1 MQDKTILITGATD
14 GIGKQ
19 TALALANQG
28 ATVVITG
35 RNQSKGEAV
44 VAELRQSSGN
54 SKVHL
59 LVADLSIMGEVRKL
73 AAEFKSQYKRLDV
86 LVNNAGGFFDT
97 RQVTKEGLEYTFAL
111 NHLAYFLLT
120 NLLLDVLKTSAP
132 SRVVNVSSAAS
143 ASAKMNWD
151 DLQFSQRYSNF
162 AAYSQSKLANVLFS
176 NALARRLEG
185 SGITVNSLHP
195 GLVATRFGD
204 NSKNP
209 LMRLAMSVVKRFG
222 AISPERGAETS
233 IYLASSPDIAQVSG
247 NYFDKKK
254 SVAPNPIA
262 LDTTAQERLWE
273 VSSKLVGI

>member
-120 NLLLDVLKTSAP
+120 HLLLDVLKTSAP

-262 LDTTAQERLWE
+262 LDSTAQERLWE

>member
-1 MQDKTILITGATD
+1 MQVKTILITGATD

-19 TALALANQG
+19 TALALAKQG

-35 RNQSKGEAV
+35 RNLTKGEAV
-44 VAELRQSSGN
+44 VAELRQASN
-54 SKVHL
+54 NPRVHL
-59 LVADLSIMGEVRKL
+59 LVADLSVMGEVRKL

-97 RQVTKEGLEYTFAL
+97 RQVTKESLEYTFAF

-120 NLLLDVLKTSAP
+120 HLLLDTLKTSAP

-143 ASAKMNWD
+143 ANAKMNWD
-151 DLQFSQRYSNF
+151 DLQFSQRYGNF
-162 AAYSQSKLANVLFS
+162 TAYSQSKLANVLFS

-185 SGITVNSLHP
+185 TGVAVNSLHP
-195 GLVATRFGD
+195 GVVATRFGD

-209 LMRLAMSVVKRFG
+209 LMRLAMSAVKRFG

-233 IYLASSPDIAQVSG
+233 VYLASSPEVEG
-247 NYFDKKK
+247 VTGRYFDNKK

-262 LDTTAQERLWE
+262 LDTTAQERLWD
-273 VSSKLVGI
+273 VSAKLVGI